1 LGIYPWQFFLNKA
14 CNVLLFS
21 QKPRLKWGQ
30 APMPCLRP
38 SGGKMPY
45 RKTLAMTVT
54 ALVLLTI
61 ALPMGYCAE
70 VVKLGTV
77 NFQRIF
83 ENSTAGKVVKE
94 QINSEGRRM
103 EQDLKQNGDQIKAL
117 EKRLEQD
124 AGIMSKQAREE
135 QRWELERKI
144 SDVQALKKKYDRS
157 IQELQVQLVNEVRQ
171 GVLAVIQ
178 EYGKKEGY
186 LMIVEDISV
195 VYTPENLDVTDEI
208 VKRYNAS
215 YAKQGKKNQGP
226 KQ

>member
-1 LGIYPWQFFLNKA
+1 
-14 CNVLLFS
+14 
-21 QKPRLKWGQ
+21 
-30 APMPCLRP
+30 
-38 SGGKMPY
+38 
-45 RKTLAMTVT
+45 
-54 ALVLLTI
+54 
-61 ALPMGYCAE
+61 
-70 VVKLGTV
+70 
-77 NFQRIF
+77 
-83 ENSTAGKVVKE
+83 
-94 QINSEGRRM
+94 M

-208 VKRYNAS
+208 VKRYNAN

>member
-1 LGIYPWQFFLNKA
+1 
-14 CNVLLFS
+14 
-21 QKPRLKWGQ
+21 
-30 APMPCLRP
+30 
-38 SGGKMPY
+38 MPY

-61 ALPMGYCAE
+61 AVPMGYCAE

-83 ENSTAGKVVKE
+83 ENSTAGKAVKE

-103 EQDLKQNGDQIKAL
+103 EQDLKQNGEQIKAL

-208 VKRYNAS
+208 VKRYNAN